1 MNQST
6 ANQPGD
12 KLPET
17 GFPFDDAPVVSQ
29 GSNTVIHPERNAALL
44 SQTFITDQLSSL
56 PAATSGIWK
65 RLFVIPDAL
74 NPDDSNSGPAG
85 IQLGH
90 FQIEERIGS
99 GGMGAVF
106 RANDLSLQRDV
117 ALKILSPHASRD
129 QSSIQRFL
137 NEARAAARLDHENIA
152 RVFYQGEDHGLN
164 YIAFEYVIGQNVRD
178 MIHAKSL
185 LDPATALNYTLQI
198 AIALKHTSE
207 AGVIHR
213 DIKPSNVIITPNGRA
228 KLVDLGLARKQNSE
242 SVGELTVAGTT
253 LGTFDYIS
261 PEQAKDPR
269 TADVRSDIYSL
280 GCTLYHMLTGVPPYP
295 EGTVLQKLLDHQG
308 KESPDP
314 RQINPQ
320 VPPALADVVKKMMSS
335 QPKERHATPE
345 ELINDFSFLARSMGL
360 RGMHAE
366 SLVWQRPAI
375 PVEKSF
381 WQKHLGW
388 IVTAAALI
396 LLVLFIER
404 FPNSTNSHSST
415 DDTHLAQTNSK
426 DKSVKPPASNNN
438 NPNNLTGTTS
448 SLGSN
453 TADSSNTNGDSKAT
467 DIQQPSN
474 IVIENPNGKTSGN
487 NGGASNAELFPP
499 VQNEQPAIAIVG
511 GKTYKTLEAACLEA
525 KDGAVIELAFN
536 GRRPGAGEKNIRI
549 ANKKITIRAG
559 KNKDGKLFQPLIEF
573 APTENSATDD
583 LQLVT
588 LLNGSVDF
596 YDINLSLIVNE
607 EIEAENW
614 IFFSMRESD
623 KLRLQGVQ
631 LSVQNPGHRNVAIV
645 ELATSLGGELD
656 SLESMTKST
665 NDQPPEFLIKI
676 SESFIRGDCDL
687 FVDRHVSAGRFDI
700 EKSII
705 AIEGTL
711 LKNLGDHLDM
721 PQEGARLSLQ
731 LEHVTAILG
740 KSLIRMKNDILR
752 REMLPVNVTARNSI
766 MATNTSNPLIFMSGS
781 DTADDQRRLL
791 RWQGEKNFYDQYQ
804 SFWTIETKEEMTK
817 TESRDFE
824 GWLQIWTATQDSSD
838 VSAQNK
844 GLKWKKKSW
853 LDQEMIDITPS
864 LLALDST
871 TEETRTLH
879 AATDGSDI
887 GVDIAKFVLDKKEIK
902 EEN

>member
-1 MNQST
+1 
-6 ANQPGD
+6 
-12 KLPET
+12 
-17 GFPFDDAPVVSQ
+17 
-29 GSNTVIHPERNAALL
+29 
-44 SQTFITDQLSSL
+44 
-56 PAATSGIWK
+56 
-65 RLFVIPDAL
+65 
-74 NPDDSNSGPAG
+74 
-85 IQLGH
+85 
-90 FQIEERIGS
+90 
-99 GGMGAVF
+99 
-106 RANDLSLQRDV
+106 
-117 ALKILSPHASRD
+117 
-129 QSSIQRFL
+129 
-137 NEARAAARLDHENIA
+137 
-152 RVFYQGEDHGLN
+152 
-164 YIAFEYVIGQNVRD
+164 
-178 MIHAKSL
+178 
-185 LDPATALNYTLQI
+185 
-198 AIALKHTSE
+198 
-207 AGVIHR
+207 
-213 DIKPSNVIITPNGRA
+213 
-228 KLVDLGLARKQNSE
+228 
-242 SVGELTVAGTT
+242 
-253 LGTFDYIS
+253 
-261 PEQAKDPR
+261 
-269 TADVRSDIYSL
+269 
-280 GCTLYHMLTGVPPYP
+280 
-295 EGTVLQKLLDHQG
+295 
-308 KESPDP
+308 
-314 RQINPQ
+314 
-320 VPPALADVVKKMMSS
+320 
-335 QPKERHATPE
+335 
-345 ELINDFSFLARSMGL
+345 
-360 RGMHAE
+360 
-366 SLVWQRPAI
+366 
-375 PVEKSF
+375 
-381 WQKHLGW
+381 
-388 IVTAAALI
+388 
-396 LLVLFIER
+396 
-404 FPNSTNSHSST
+404 
-415 DDTHLAQTNSK
+415 
-426 DKSVKPPASNNN
+426 
-438 NPNNLTGTTS
+438 
-448 SLGSN
+448 
-453 TADSSNTNGDSKAT
+453 
-467 DIQQPSN
+467 
-474 IVIENPNGKTSGN
+474 
-487 NGGASNAELFPP
+487 
-499 VQNEQPAIAIVG
+499 
-511 GKTYKTLEAACLEA
+511 
-525 KDGAVIELAFN
+525 AVIELAFN

-559 KNKDGKLFQPLIEF
+559 KNKAGKLFQPLIEF

-645 ELATSLGGELD
+645 ELATSPGGELD
-656 SLESMTKST
+656 SLESMTKSA
-665 NDQPPEFLIKI
+665 NGQPPEFLIKI

-731 LEHVTAILG
+731 LEHVTAVLG
-740 KSLIRMKNDILR
+740 NSLIRMKNDVLR

-838 VSAQNK
+838 VSPQNK

-887 GVDIAKFVLDKKEIK
+887 GADIATFMVDKKEI
-902 EEN
+902 EEEK